1 MIDQKPHEDLPQRR
15 QHHRLHTADARKEQ
29 NIQRQ
34 KDRAADSA
42 QPDPPRQR
50 EQRAPR
56 QHDPFAGH
64 DQEKRQEHQPNDK
77 RNKRCAVRRA
87 RAPIKPR
94 VRARL
99 QRQAAA
105 RENTK

>member
-15 QHHRLHTADARKEQ
+15 QHHRLHTAGARKEQ
-29 NIQRQ
+29 NVQRQ

-42 QPDPPRQR
+42 QPDP
-50 EQRAPR
+50 PR

-77 RNKRCAVRRA
+77 RNKRCTVRRA
-87 RAPIKPR
+87 RTPIEPR

-105 RENTK
+105 CENTK